1 MSGPRRLVYILV
13 SVGLVLT
20 CLPQVVETSSRLLG
34 VFFLL
39 KSVGM
44 LLNAPGLAVVAT
56 AGGYSITRT
65 LFGKFVCW
73 LLTLIVVEP
82 VLRWIERPA
91 AASATT
97 TPSDRTGLVTRRSF
111 LVAGTGVAGAGLLS
125 GYGCLYE
132 LRNLQL
138 EQFVLTLP
146 HLPPGL
152 EGARLVLMSDWH
164 CGPVNRPRDLRP
176 AIRLANRCSPDL
188 VLLPGDFTSMSG
200 RYFAEA
206 AELASQLHPRVPGGI
221 LVSWGNHD
229 YWHGLDPGLQMMPE
243 AGCQILTNRSLVLT
257 GKRDLEEHGKG
268 LWLCGIDDLWAG
280 KPLLAETLKD
290 IAADQ
295 PRIVLSHNPDVAEQQ
310 AGPRVDLMVSGHTH
324 GGQVRIPTMGTPII
338 PSQYGQKYA
347 SGLVEGPDYKVY
359 VSRGVG
365 SSGLPVRFGVPP
377 EVTLFELR
385 RGPLVG
391 LQEARLV

>member
-1 MSGPRRLVYILV
+1 VSGPRRLVYLLA

-20 CLPQVVETSSRLLG
+20 CLPQIVETSSRFLG

-44 LLNAPGLAVVAT
+44 GLNAPGLALVAA

-65 LFGKFVCW
+65 LFGKLVCW

-82 VLRWIERPA
+82 VLRWIERPSRTKGVGA
-91 AASATT
+91 EAE
-97 TPSDRTGLVTRRSF
+97 RTGLVSRRSF

-146 HLPPGL
+146 DLPPGL
-152 EGARLVLMSDWH
+152 EGTRLVLMSDWH

-176 AIRLANRCSPDL
+176 AIRLANQCSPDL

-206 AELASQLHPRVPGGI
+206 AELASQLHPRIPGGV

-229 YWHGLDPGLQMMPE
+229 YWHGLEPGLQMMPE
-243 AGCQILTNRSLVLT
+243 AGCHILTNRSLVLT
-257 GKRDLEEHGKG
+257 ARRELEEHGKG

-280 KPLLAETLKD
+280 TPQLAESL
-290 IAADQ
+290 ARVAPDQ
-295 PRIVLSHNPDVAEQQ
+295 PRLVLSHNPDVAEQQ
-310 AGPRVDLMVSGHTH
+310 HGPRVDLMVSGHTH

-347 SGLVEGPDYKVY
+347 SGLVDGPGYKVY

-377 EVTLFELR
+377 EVTVFELR

-391 LQEARLV
+391 LQKARLV